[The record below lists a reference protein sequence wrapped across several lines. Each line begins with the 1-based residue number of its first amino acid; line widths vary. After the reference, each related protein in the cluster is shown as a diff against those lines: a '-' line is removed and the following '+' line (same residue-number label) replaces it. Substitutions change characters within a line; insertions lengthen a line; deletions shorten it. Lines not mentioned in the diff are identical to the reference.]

1 MVPGPGLGCLP
12 EACRRVGPVQLPQT
26 DVSYRLPS
34 QEQVSELIHSEGE
47 RERKREREK
56 TKMETGVGIYKRK
69 QESEKKVCMNHAID
83 QQKKIEEKTTT
94 VNGQSKIQ
102 EKKQEDTLLTKKKV
116 KILFFS

>member
-26 DVSYRLPS
+26 DVSYRLSS

-83 QQKKIEEKTTT
+83 Q
-94 VNGQSKIQ
+94 
-102 EKKQEDTLLTKKKV
+102 EKKKD
-116 KILFFS
+116 